1 MSVNIALFVL
11 GVVIGV
17 LVECIFT
24 AGSRPMP
31 SGYVYVNFDDPEQE
45 AMEIHFTN
53 NFLSEDR
60 IVLDVIH
67 KTNDDPDIPQ
77 G

>member
-1 MSVNIALFVL
+1 MSVNIALFVI

-24 AGSRPMP
+24 AGSQPMP

-45 AMEIHFTN
+45 AIEIHFTK
-53 NFLSEDR
+53 NFLSEDQ